1 MAAGTPA
8 LSEIMNVLSTLFRRL
23 GLSPHP
29 LRGAAGGLVENSTE
43 TRDCWLLVQSGM
55 PRY

>member
-1 MAAGTPA
+1 
-8 LSEIMNVLSTLFRRL
+8 MNVLSALFRRL

-29 LRGAAGGLVENSTE
+29 LRGRAGASAESSVESKN
-43 TRDCWLLVQSGM
+43 CWLLVQGSI

>member
-1 MAAGTPA
+1 MNA
-8 LSEIMNVLSTLFRRL
+8 LRNLFRRL

-29 LRGAAGGLVENSTE
+29 PGGPAGELAETSVEN
-43 TRDCWLLVQSGM
+43 RDCWLLVQAAI